1 MSRQSSQSNSRE
13 ILIADASV
21 KDLSVLFD
29 GIKPSVDVWLLKTG
43 EDAISQII
51 KAMAVPGLKTLHLLA
66 HGAPGEISL
75 GGRTLTASDFRSRF
89 DGAAER
95 DLDIAFWS
103 CNTGSGDL
111 GQSFVKAVAETT
123 GARVAAADGLVG
135 SAEKG
140 GSWNFNDVV
149 APFSLAAQHDFSG
162 VLAKVTNTAAKLAKG
177 LGWSAGDDLV
187 IKNVSGDHTA
197 TMAQLNQIVKAHG
210 GPKSLAAATVIDL
223 IVNAND
229 LNLLDDITLAK
240 VDVLAAK
247 TIKGTAEDV
256 ATAISADTINT
267 AANIKVKVSTG
278 IAAAADLNHIDAHT
292 KVVVEAK
299 AVKMITGLAADITR
313 AIRVATIDTASNV
326 KVTVEDE
333 VSVAKL
339 NQIAKY
345 TTGAISAIVTD
356 GQVSSLI
363 KLAGANAN
371 NDYSITITDEVVSAR
386 DILAIDAI
394 TQVNIDATNVSEFFG
409 SATDIAKV
417 LTSET
422 INYLTVG
429 VTATLEAGSANAA
442 DLIIIAESGIVPVDA
457 TAMTT
462 ISGKVA
468 DIQTAIATLEDTAFP
483 NNYAVNLTESG
494 NLGVLTIFGGN
505 HTLIV
510 GNASKSAVTV
520 DLGASEFTTIHLGGT
535 GNHVITAVEDVR
547 ETFILDAAQNG
558 GLKINGL
565 TVGDK
570 VNIDGAG
577 LIEALTG
584 NSQAAKLVDSA
595 GEWGFNAGVLTY
607 FDSVDDRAEAITL
620 TGVGEVV
627 LLQGEIFQ
635 IGW

>member
-1 MSRQSSQSNSRE
+1 MSRQNSQSNSRE

-21 KDLSVLFD
+21 KDLSVLLD
-29 GIKPSVDVWLLKTG
+29 GIKTSVDVWLLKTG

-75 GGRTLTASDFRSRF
+75 GGRTLTATDFRSRF

-162 VLAKVTNTAAKLAKG
+162 VLAKVTNTAANLAKG
-177 LGWSAGDDLV
+177 LGWKAGDDLF
-187 IKNVSGDHTA
+187 IRNESGDHTA
-197 TMAQLNQIVKAHG
+197 AMAQLNKIVKAHG
-210 GPKSLAAATVIDL
+210 GPNSLAVATVTDQT
-223 IVNAND
+223 VNAHD
-229 LNLLDDITLAK
+229 LNLLDDITRAK

-247 TIKGTAEDV
+247 TIKGTAEDI
-256 ATAISADTINT
+256 ATVISANTIDTS
-267 AANIKVKVSTG
+267 ANIKAKVATG
-278 IAAAADLNHIDAHT
+278 TAAAADLNIIDANT
-292 KVVVEAK
+292 KVVVDAK
-299 AVKMITGLAADITR
+299 AVKMITGSAVDITR

-333 VSVAKL
+333 ASVAKL

-356 GQVSSLI
+356 GQVSNLI
-363 KLAGANAN
+363 KLAGVN
-371 NDYSITITDEVVSAR
+371 NDYSIKITDEVVSAQ
-386 DILAIDAI
+386 DMLALDRI
-394 TQVNIDATNVSEFFG
+394 TSVNIDATSVYEFFG
-409 SATDIAKV
+409 SAASIAKV

-422 INYLTVG
+422 IDHLTVG
-429 VTATLEAGSANAA
+429 VTSILEAGSAKAT
-442 DLIIIAESGIVPVDA
+442 DLLIIDDASILAVDA
-457 TAMTT
+457 TAVNT
-462 ISGKVA
+462 IIGNVEDVLA
-468 DIQTAIATLEDTAFP
+468 AIALEGTILSG
-483 NNYAVNLTESG
+483 NYGVDLTG
-494 NLGVLTIFGGN
+494 TNLGVLDIFNGN
-505 HTLIV
+505 HTLTL
-510 GNASKSAVTV
+510 GNASKLAVTV
-520 DLGASEFTTIHLGGT
+520 HLGASGFSTIHLAGQ
-535 GNHVITAVEDVR
+535 GNHVVTAVEDVR

-558 GLKINGL
+558 GSTIKGL

-584 NSQAAKLVDSA
+584 NSQAAKAVDSA

-607 FDSVDDRAEAITL
+607 FNSVDGHAEAITL
-620 TGVGEVV
+620 TGVIGVT
-627 LLQGEIFQ
+627 LLQGDVFSIVS
-635 IGW
+635 

>member
-1 MSRQSSQSNSRE
+1 MSRQNSQSNSRE

-21 KDLSVLFD
+21 KDLSVLLD

-162 VLAKVTNTAAKLAKG
+162 VLAKVTNTAANLAKG
-177 LGWSAGDDLV
+177 LVWKAGDDLV
-187 IKNVSGDHTA
+187 IRNESGDHTA
-197 TMAQLNQIVKAHG
+197 TMAQLNKIVKTNG
-210 GPKSLAAATVIDL
+210 GPNSLAAATAIDL
-223 IVNAND
+223 IVNAID
-229 LNLLDDITLAK
+229 LNLLDDITRAK

-247 TIKGTAEDV
+247 TIKGTAEDI

-267 AANIKVKVSTG
+267 AANIKVKVATG
-278 IAAAADLNHIDAHT
+278 IAAAADLNIIDANT
-292 KVVVEAK
+292 KAVVDAK

-339 NQIAKY
+339 NQIAKF
-345 TTGAISAIVTD
+345 TTGAISAIVAD

-363 KLAGANAN
+363 KLAGAN
-371 NDYSITITDEVVSAR
+371 NDYSMTITDEVVSAR
-386 DILAIDAI
+386 DILAIDAV
-394 TQVNIDATNVSEFFG
+394 TKVNIDATNVSEFFG

-422 INYLTVG
+422 IDHLTVG

-468 DIQTAIATLEDTAFP
+468 DIQTAIATLEDTAFS

-494 NLGVLTIFGGN
+494 NLGVLTTFGGN
-505 HTLIV
+505 HTLTV
-510 GNASKSAVTV
+510 GNASKLAVIV

-535 GNHVITAVEDVR
+535 GNHVITAAENVR
-547 ETFILDAAQNG
+547 ETFILDADQNG
-558 GLKINGL
+558 GSRINGL

-584 NSQAAKLVDSA
+584 NSQAAKAVDSA
-595 GEWGFNAGVLTY
+595 GEWGLNAGVLTY
-607 FDSVDDRAEAITL
+607 FNSVDDRAEAITL
-620 TGVGEVV
+620 TGVTSVI
-627 LLQGEIFQ
+627 LLEGDVFQ

>member
-1 MSRQSSQSNSRE
+1 MSRQNSQSNSRE

-21 KDLSVLFD
+21 KDLSVLLD

-75 GGRTLTASDFRSRF
+75 GGRTLTATDFRSRF

-162 VLAKVTNTAAKLAKG
+162 VLAKVTNTAANLAKG
-177 LGWSAGDDLV
+177 LGWKAGDDLV
-187 IKNVSGDHTA
+187 IRNESGDHTA
-197 TMAQLNQIVKAHG
+197 TMAQLNKIVKTNG
-210 GPKSLAAATVIDL
+210 GPNSLAAATVTDL
-223 IVNAND
+223 IVNAID
-229 LNLLDDITLAK
+229 LNLLDDITRAK

-247 TIKGTAEDV
+247 TIKGTAEDI
-256 ATAISADTINT
+256 ATAISANTINT
-267 AANIKVKVSTG
+267 AANIKVKVATG
-278 IAAAADLNHIDAHT
+278 TAAAADLNMIDTNT
-292 KVVVEAK
+292 KVVVDAK
-299 AVKMITGLAADITR
+299 AVKMITGTAADITR

-333 VSVAKL
+333 ASVAKL
-339 NQIAKY
+339 NQIAKF

-363 KLAGANAN
+363 KLAGAN
-371 NDYSITITDEVVSAR
+371 NDYSMTITDEVVSAR
-386 DILAIDAI
+386 DILAIDAV
-394 TQVNIDATNVSEFFG
+394 TKVNIDATNVSEFFG
-409 SATDIAKV
+409 SATDIAQV
-417 LTSET
+417 LISET
-422 INYLTVG
+422 IDHLTVG

-468 DIQTAIATLEDTAFP
+468 DIQTAIATLEDTAFS

-494 NLGVLTIFGGN
+494 NLGVLTTLGGN
-505 HTLIV
+505 HTLTV
-510 GNASKSAVTV
+510 GYASKLAVTV
-520 DLGASEFTTIHLGGT
+520 DLGTSEFTTIHLGGT
-535 GNHVITAVEDVR
+535 GNHVITAAENVR
-547 ETFILDAAQNG
+547 ETFFLDADQNG
-558 GLKINGL
+558 GSRINGL

-584 NSQAAKLVDSA
+584 NSQAAKAVDSA
-595 GEWGFNAGVLTY
+595 GEWGLNAGVLTY
-607 FDSVDDRAEAITL
+607 FNSVDDRAEAITL
-620 TGVGEVV
+620 TGVTSVI
-627 LLQGEIFQ
+627 LLEGDVFQ

>member
-1 MSRQSSQSNSRE
+1 
-13 ILIADASV
+13 
-21 KDLSVLFD
+21 
-29 GIKPSVDVWLLKTG
+29 
-43 EDAISQII
+43 
-51 KAMAVPGLKTLHLLA
+51 MAVPGLKTLHLLA

-162 VLAKVTNTAAKLAKG
+162 VLAKVTNTAANLAKG
-177 LGWSAGDDLV
+177 LGWKAGDDLF
-187 IKNVSGDHTA
+187 IRNESGDRTA
-197 TMAQLNQIVKAHG
+197 AMAQLNQIVKAHG
-210 GPKSLAAATVIDL
+210 GPNSLAAATVTDQT
-223 IVNAND
+223 VNAHD
-229 LNLLDDITLAK
+229 LNLLDDITRAK

-247 TIKGTAEDV
+247 TIKGTAEDI

-267 AANIKVKVSTG
+267 AANIKVKVATG
-278 IAAAADLNHIDAHT
+278 TAAAADLNIIDTNT
-292 KVVVEAK
+292 KVVVDAK

-333 VSVAKL
+333 ASVAKL

-356 GQVSSLI
+356 GQVSNLI
-363 KLAGANAN
+363 KLAGVN
-371 NDYSITITDEVVSAR
+371 NDYSIKITDEVVSAQ
-386 DILAIDAI
+386 DMLALDHI
-394 TQVNIDATNVSEFFG
+394 TSVNIDATSVYEFFG
-409 SATDIAKV
+409 SAASIAKV
-417 LTSET
+417 LISET
-422 INYLTVG
+422 IDHLTVG
-429 VTATLEAGSANAA
+429 VTSTLEAGPAKAT
-442 DLIIIAESGIVPVDA
+442 DLLIIDDNSILAVDA
-457 TAMTT
+457 TAVST
-462 ISGKVA
+462 IIGNVEDVLA
-468 DIQTAIATLEDTAFP
+468 AIALEDTILSG
-483 NNYAVNLTESG
+483 NYGVDLTG
-494 NLGVLTIFGGN
+494 TNLGVLTTFTGN
-505 HTLIV
+505 HTLTV
-510 GNASKSAVTV
+510 GNASKLAVTV
-520 DLGASEFTTIHLGGT
+520 DLGTSGFSTIHLAGQ
-535 GNHVITAVEDVR
+535 GNHVVTAVEDVR
-547 ETFILDAAQNG
+547 EIFILDAAQNG
-558 GLKINGL
+558 GSTIKGL

-584 NSQAAKLVDSA
+584 NSQAAKAVDSA

-607 FDSVDDRAEAITL
+607 FNSVDGHAEAITL
-620 TGVGEVV
+620 TGVIGVT
-627 LLQGEIFQ
+627 LLQGDVFSIVS
-635 IGW
+635 

>member
-1 MSRQSSQSNSRE
+1 
-13 ILIADASV
+13 
-21 KDLSVLFD
+21 
-29 GIKPSVDVWLLKTG
+29 
-43 EDAISQII
+43 
-51 KAMAVPGLKTLHLLA
+51 
-66 HGAPGEISL
+66 
-75 GGRTLTASDFRSRF
+75 
-89 DGAAER
+89 
-95 DLDIAFWS
+95 
-103 CNTGSGDL
+103 
-111 GQSFVKAVAETT
+111 
-123 GARVAAADGLVG
+123 
-135 SAEKG
+135 
-140 GSWNFNDVV
+140 
-149 APFSLAAQHDFSG
+149 
-162 VLAKVTNTAAKLAKG
+162 
-177 LGWSAGDDLV
+177 
-187 IKNVSGDHTA
+187 
-197 TMAQLNQIVKAHG
+197 MAQLNKIVKTNG
-210 GPKSLAAATVIDL
+210 GPNSLAAATVTDL
-223 IVNAND
+223 IVNAID
-229 LNLLDDITLAK
+229 LNLLDDITRAK

-247 TIKGTAEDV
+247 TIKGTAEDI
-256 ATAISADTINT
+256 ATAISANTINT
-267 AANIKVKVSTG
+267 AANIKVKVATG
-278 IAAAADLNHIDAHT
+278 TAAAADLNIIDTNT
-292 KVVVEAK
+292 KVVVDAK
-299 AVKMITGLAADITR
+299 AVKMITGTAADITR

-333 VSVAKL
+333 ASVAKL
-339 NQIAKY
+339 NQIAKF

-363 KLAGANAN
+363 KLAGAN
-371 NDYSITITDEVVSAR
+371 NDYSMTITDEVVSAR

-394 TQVNIDATNVSEFFG
+394 TKVNIDATNVSEFFG

-422 INYLTVG
+422 IDHLTVG

-468 DIQTAIATLEDTAFP
+468 DIQTAIATLEDTAFS

-494 NLGVLTIFGGN
+494 NLGVLTTFGGN
-505 HTLIV
+505 HTLTV
-510 GNASKSAVTV
+510 GNASKLAVIV

-535 GNHVITAVEDVR
+535 GNHVITAAENVR

-558 GLKINGL
+558 GAKIIGL

-570 VNIDGAG
+570 VNVDGAG

-595 GEWGFNAGVLTY
+595 GEWGLNAGVLTY

-620 TGVGEVV
+620 TGVTSVT
-627 LLQGEIFQ
+627 LLDGGVFQ